1 MFTFSKNHRMAATGL
16 ALGAVLALCPDGQ
29 TTAEASFLDKP
40 YESEAE
46 SGVEA
51 LDWIENRDRNIRKN
65 METKEQQ
72 RLRKDVA
79 DMKRA
84 LGRDERRDEAAEASG
99 NAAPQPE
106 QTDGTFGS
114 VSKSKRKNEQ
124 PPLAFEGDDVLY
136 DQKTGNVYAKG
147 SVLITRIDGKRVITE
162 KAEGNLNDQNV
173 TIQDAGQFLN
183 ITDGESKTDVTGYRV
198 LYNYG
203 RKTGSLENGR
213 GKVQGWYITGKR
225 IEIFPDQVIIYNGTV
240 SGCSAKHP
248 DYHMSAKKVE
258 IWQDTMVMH
267 SVGYWLGGVQIGWE
281 RRVTKDLTKEE
292 KDPYYPDFGYSKHE
306 GFYVGDTFRWNYA
319 KNGQVYTKLH
329 YSTKE
334 HWRNIYGV
342 TYNLAGHNFNL
353 EYGKYSDSDD
363 KYLKK
368 EPTFR
373 YSYGRRIGKS
383 PFSFSVSYERGKW
396 KQEKKNNSTA
406 KASTSTTND
415 IKSMHTEYSATLTPD
430 AIKFGRKLTMSNSVS
445 YSVIKESYDGS
456 TNKGWGYSNSFR
468 YIPDDDLVFYTG
480 YSHSQRTVTSSLF
493 DFDTDNYGDQWKFGA
508 SWRFSSKD
516 RIAVGVSKD
525 IKGGKLNKVDYYW
538 FHNFHCL
545 ELIFNYRVDHYS
557 HDKNYKFKLQFA
569 PW

>member
-1 MFTFSKNHRMAATGL
+1 MMFTFSKTRRMAATGL

-99 NAAPQPE
+99 NAAPQLE

-124 PPLAFEGDDVLY
+124 PPLAFEGDDVFY

-183 ITDGESKTDVTGYRV
+183 ITDGESKTDLTGYRII
-198 LYNYG
+198 YNYG

-267 SVGYWLGGVQIGWE
+267 SVGYWLGGVQLGWE

-292 KDPYYPDFGYSKHE
+292 KDPYFPDFGYTKKE
-306 GFYVGDTFRWNYA
+306 GFYIGDSFRWNYA

-342 TYNLAGHNFNL
+342 EYNLAGHNFTV
-353 EYGKYSDSDD
+353 EYGKFKDSDD
-363 KYLKK
+363 QYLKK

-373 YSYGRRIGKS
+373 YSYGHRIGKS
-383 PFSFSVSYERGKW
+383 PFSFSFGYERGKW
-396 KQEKKNNSTA
+396 KQEAKQNSKGHGSNVVSYHTA
-406 KASTSTTND
+406 
-415 IKSMHTEYSATLTPD
+415 YSFTLTPD
-430 AIKFGRKLTMSNSVS
+430 AIKFGRKLKMNNSFG
-445 YSVIKESYDGS
+445 YSITKESYNHS
-456 TNKGWGYSNSFR
+456 TDKGFEYNGNFM
-468 YIPDDDLVFYTG
+468 YIPDDDFVVYAG
-480 YSHSQRTVTSSLF
+480 YKHTQHNKQDALFNYDDENYKSLF
-493 DFDTDNYGDQWKFGA
+493 KCGL
-508 SWRFSSKD
+508 SWRIAPKD
-516 RIAVGVSKD
+516 RIAIGLSEDVRS
-525 IKGGKLNKVDYYW
+525 GKLDKVDYYW